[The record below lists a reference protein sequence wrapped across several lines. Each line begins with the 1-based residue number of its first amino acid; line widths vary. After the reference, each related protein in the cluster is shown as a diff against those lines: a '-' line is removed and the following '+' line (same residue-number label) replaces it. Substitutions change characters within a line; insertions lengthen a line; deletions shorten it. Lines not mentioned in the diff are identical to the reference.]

1 MRATLRIQARIR
13 QLQPLHR
20 PPMHKMFVHNLV
32 HIFHM
37 NKPIPDGIWINHHN
51 RPMLAVVQA
60 TQFVSANLSLQSR
73 LLHCILESRL
83 QLPTM
88 LPATAWSRST
98 LIPLIGADKNVVLK
112 LRQSR
117 LPF

>member
-13 QLQPLHR
+13 QPQPLHR

-51 RPMLAVVQA
+51 RPMLALVQA
-60 TQFVSANLSLQSR
+60 TQFISADLALQSS
-73 LLHCILESRL
+73 LFHCILESRL
-83 QLPTM
+83 QLPAV
-88 LPATAWSRST
+88 LPAAAWSRSA
-98 LIPLIGADKNVVLK
+98 LVPLIGTNKNVMPELC
-112 LRQSR
+112 Q
-117 LPF
+117 F